1 MLFQSESAV
10 FKLLQRT
17 VDEAL
22 ENVKCFWDTYS
33 LVTEPHILEFL
44 GSQKLA
50 VAKDIRMIGNVWKS
64 ASSPT
69 EDKTI
74 FIF

>member
-33 LVTEPHILEFL
+33 LVIEPHILEFL
-44 GSQKLA
+44 GE
-50 VAKDIRMIGNVWKS
+50 
-64 ASSPT
+64 P
-69 EDKTI
+69 KTSGG
-74 FIF
+74 